1 MSLYRDEAVVLRTWK
16 LGEADRII
24 SLYTRLSGKVRG
36 VAKGVRRTRSK
47 FGSRLEPA
55 CHVAVQLYRGRGE
68 LDTVTQAETIN
79 RFTRLR
85 SDPDRFA
92 RASAML
98 EVVEQLSP
106 DREADSSRHVML
118 RKALAT
124 LDHYGTSV
132 VMAGFFL
139 KLLIQEGVQPVVD
152 CCVICGSER
161 QLERFHLLEGGVV
174 CRSCNSSDPKNDDNS
189 ESRTKNIRP
198 FGLNRNIRPLKPE
211 ALGLLRLIL
220 GGGLAVAIQH
230 PDDDIARQVTALS
243 TEALEVH
250 IERRLRSLVVLRD
263 V

>member
-139 KLLIQEGVQPVVD
+139 KLLTQEGVQPVVD
-152 CCVICGSER
+152 CCVICGSEQ

-174 CRSCNSSDPKNDDNS
+174 CRACNSSDPK
-189 ESRTKNIRP
+189 SRTKNIRP
-198 FGLNRNIRPLKPE
+198 FGFDENVRPLKPE
-211 ALGLLRLIL
+211 ALELLRLIL

-230 PDDDIARQVTALS
+230 PDDDIARQVAALS
-243 TEALEVH
+243 TEALELH